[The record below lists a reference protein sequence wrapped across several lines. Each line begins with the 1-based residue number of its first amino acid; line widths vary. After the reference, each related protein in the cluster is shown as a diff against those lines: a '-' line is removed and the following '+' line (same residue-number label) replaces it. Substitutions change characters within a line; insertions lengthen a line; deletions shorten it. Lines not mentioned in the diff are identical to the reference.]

1 MEASRRKSLQA
12 SQFFKRI
19 APFGFAALLLFGGAT
34 CATGADASSPSL
46 SAQVRNADA
55 AYQSL
60 PGSLVA
66 YNFAVRE
73 LCVAMEVQKP
83 SQFAANLKK
92 LGVSF
97 DWPKVGLPLRYVEVP
112 TSHSVAGAADP
123 GIPVVAG
130 YDTRG
135 APLYPPEGLFV
146 DATAIYD
153 RVAGRPRFSLRYKAS
168 VVMLNGCTYK
178 LAVDPTGAG
187 NHLKLR
193 AKRLA
198 KSGFAGMIRPLSMSR
213 KPQIYLLDPYDPNK
227 TPLLMVHGLQS
238 TPVAFAALV
247 NALRSDPVIRAKYQT
262 WQFYY
267 ASGTPVLANAAEL
280 RDSLAE
286 TLHALDPKDHD
297 AATKR
302 IVVLGHS
309 MGGVISHTLVS
320 SSQGRVW
327 ESVFRAPPARLKGD
341 PEAIRQLVHI
351 LYFQRNPRIVR
362 VIFMAAPHRGSP
374 MAESFIGFVGNSLTH
389 LSPMLERGFSQ
400 LARVNPDA
408 MTPGAAAFYSG
419 RFSAVRTL
427 SPKSTALIAV
437 SELPISVPYHS
448 VIGQLHPGPKEQGS
462 DGVVPY
468 WSSHL
473 AGAQSELIVR
483 SGHGVIDNP
492 DAIREVIRI
501 LHVQQRSRQNRTG
514 KDKIRNEN
522 PKSKMANWSMTSI
535 CSWGPSRLN

>member
-1 MEASRRKSLQA
+1 VEASRRKSLQA

-112 TSHSVAGAADP
+112 TSHSIAGAADP

-473 AGAQSELIVR
+473 AGAQSELIVG

-501 LHVQQRSRQNRTG
+501 LHLQQRSRQNRTG

>member
-351 LYFQRNPRIVR
+351 LYFRRNPRIVR

-389 LSPMLERGFSQ
+389 LSPMLERGFSR

-473 AGAQSELIVR
+473 AGAQSELIVG

>member
-351 LYFQRNPRIVR
+351 LYFKRNPRIVR

>member
-1 MEASRRKSLQA
+1 VVLLLHVAPGAADEASV
-12 SQFFKRI
+12 
-19 APFGFAALLLFGGAT
+19 
-34 CATGADASSPSL
+34 SPSL
-46 SAQVRNADA
+46 ADRVARADSAYR
-55 AYQSL
+55 SL
-60 PGSLVA
+60 PISLPA
-66 YNFAVRE
+66 YNSAVFEICKE
-73 LCVAMEVQKP
+73 LETVRLSEFK
-83 SQFAANLKK
+83 SSLTR

-97 DWPKVGLPLRYVEVP
+97 DSPKVGLPLRHIEVP
-112 TSHSVAGAADP
+112 TSRSIASAADA
-123 GIPVVAG
+123 GIPVVVG
-130 YDTRG
+130 YDTRE

-168 VVMLNGCTYK
+168 AVMLNGRTYK

-187 NHLKLR
+187 DHLKLR
-193 AKRLA
+193 AKQLA
-198 KSGFAGMIRPLSMSR
+198 KSGFAGMIRPASMSR

-280 RDSLAE
+280 RDSLTE
-286 TLHALDPKDHD
+286 TLHALDPKNHD

-320 SSQGRVW
+320 STQGRVW
-327 ESVFRAPPARLKGD
+327 GSVFRVPPAQLKGD
-341 PEAIRQLVHI
+341 PEAVRELVHV
-351 LYFQRNPRIVR
+351 LCFRRNPRVAR

-374 MAESFIGFVGNSLTH
+374 MADSFVGMLGNSLTRVPP
-389 LSPMLERGFSQ
+389 LPERGLSQ
-400 LARVNPDA
+400 LARANPDA
-408 MTPGAAAFYSG
+408 MTPGAAVFYRG

-427 SPKSTALIAV
+427 SAKSPALIAV
-437 SELPISVPYHS
+437 SELPIEVPYHS
-448 VIGQLHPGPKEQGS
+448 VIGQLHPGPKERGS

-492 DAIREVIRI
+492 DAMREVIRI
-501 LHVQQRSRQNRTG
+501 LHLEQRSRQNRG
-514 KDKIRNEN
+514 LAGNDVIKHED
-522 PKSKMANWSMTSI
+522 
-535 CSWGPSRLN
+535 L